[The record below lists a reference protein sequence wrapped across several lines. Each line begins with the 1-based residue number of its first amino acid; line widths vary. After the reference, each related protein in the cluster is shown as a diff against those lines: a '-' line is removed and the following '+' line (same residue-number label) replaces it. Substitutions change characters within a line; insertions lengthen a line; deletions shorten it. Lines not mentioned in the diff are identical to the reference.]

1 MMADGLEDATPC
13 ARSAAMAAGA
23 RLTRSAGSC
32 AWFPATMAARP
43 SRGHWRRFPLRQASV
58 AGFPVPMAALLP
70 YRAAGAAF
78 VGFDGVRMLHR
89 VRKFGDAVA
98 GCFTV
103 CQVCDDSGKA
113 APCARPLADVAKSV
127 ITP

>member
-1 MMADGLEDATPC
+1 MMQRSPCFDDGAALVGFDGSPWTSMMADGLE
-13 ARSAAMAAGA
+13 
-23 RLTRSAGSC
+23 
-32 AWFPATMAARP
+32 
-43 SRGHWRRFPLRQASV
+43 
-58 AGFPVPMAALLP
+58 
-70 YRAAGAAF
+70 
-78 VGFDGVRMLHR
+78 VGFNGSPCFDAGEV
-89 VRKFGDAVA
+89 GDAVA